1 MKKMVFLLSVLI
13 SFSFGQSIYKTVDDA
28 TNSGI
33 TEGSAVSEE
42 QRPDGFIIKHVQDED
57 IDKDGV
63 KDVVDEC
70 LDTPEGKVVNKDGC
84 VKLIRLNVKFDFD
97 KSDIKEEYT
106 NQILEAVEFL
116 NDNSSYKV
124 VVEGHTDSKGS
135 HEYNYGLSERRAQKV
150 AIALENEDIAQKR
163 IITESF
169 GETVPVASN
178 KTKEGRAQNRR
189 VDISFNK

>member
-1 MKKMVFLLSVLI
+1 MKKTVVLIGLLI

-33 TEGSAVSEE
+33 TEGSAVPEE
-42 QRPDGFIIKHVQDED
+42 QRPDGFIIKHVHD

-63 KDVVDEC
+63 KDIVDEC

-97 KSDIKEEYT
+97 KSDIKDEYT
-106 NQILEAVEFL
+106 SQILEAVQFL
-116 NDNSSYKV
+116 RDNQTYKV
-124 VVEGHTDSKGS
+124 VVEGHTDAKGTN
-135 HEYNYGLSERRAQKV
+135 EYNYGLSQRRAQKV
-150 AIALENEDIAQKR
+150 AMALKNEGIANKR
-163 IITESF
+163 IITKSF
-169 GETVPVASN
+169 GETAPIASN

-189 VDISFNK
+189 VDINFNK